1 MHVVSNVSID
11 ISNLNQVGMEWM
23 ETVKIKC
30 PDPSSSFNYNMV
42 IKDNEKNQVVHNFSV
57 PNWCVIDNS
66 PHNSKTRWR
75 KLTFSRKGKIASCLA
90 KTEYF
95 GFNNNHLRP
104 CVNYS
109 VSISGSGNVNSIMH
123 TTSFMIWTLDVEGNN
138 L

>member
-1 MHVVSNVSID
+1 VHVVSNLSID
-11 ISNLNQVGMEWM
+11 VSNLNQVGMEWM

-30 PDPSSSFNYNMV
+30 PDPSSSFNYNLV
-42 IKDNEKNQVVHNFSV
+42 IRDNEKNQVVQHFSV

-66 PHNSKTRWR
+66 PHNNKTRWR
-75 KLTFSRKGKIASCLA
+75 KLTFSRKGKISSCPA
-90 KTEYF
+90 RTEYF
-95 GFNNNHLRP
+95 VFNINQLRP

-123 TTSFMIWTLDVEGNN
+123 TTFFMMRTLDAEGKN

>member
-1 MHVVSNVSID
+1 MHVVSNLSID
-11 ISNLNQVGMEWM
+11 VSNLNQVGMEWM

-30 PDPSSSFNYNMV
+30 PSSSFHYNLV
-42 IKDNEKNQVVHNFSV
+42 IMDNEKNQQVVQHFSV

-66 PHNSKTRWR
+66 PHNSKTRRR
-75 KLTFSRKGKIASCLA
+75 KLTFSRKGTILSCLA
-90 KTEYF
+90 KAEYF
-95 GFNNNHLRP
+95 VLNINQLRP

-123 TTSFMIWTLDVEGNN
+123 TTFFMITKLETEGKN